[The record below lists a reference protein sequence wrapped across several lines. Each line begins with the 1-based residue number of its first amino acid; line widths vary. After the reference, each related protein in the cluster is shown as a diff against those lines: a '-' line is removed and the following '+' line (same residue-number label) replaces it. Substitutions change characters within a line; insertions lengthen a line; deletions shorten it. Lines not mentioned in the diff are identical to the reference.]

1 MSRNCYAGG
10 KHSLLG
16 SSIDQKGNMKGFLFL
31 FFFFFWENLWA
42 NRWLSLP
49 WRITLEKKKRGA
61 VLHFMPI
68 YTASAITES
77 IWVGDKIG
85 TLLCAVERS
94 KGATLSGLEYEKPF
108 IISKMGHRSRP
119 RQERKEWQ

>member
-1 MSRNCYAGG
+1 MLEENILY
-10 KHSLLG
+10 LG
-16 SSIDQKGNMKGFLFL
+16 VQLIRKETRRAFCFC
-31 FFFFFWENLWA
+31 FFFCFWENLWA

-94 KGATLSGLEYEKPF
+94 KGATFSGLEYEKPF

>member
-1 MSRNCYAGG
+1 MEGG
-10 KHSLLG
+10 RICG
-16 SSIDQKGNMKGFLFL
+16 PIDG
-31 FFFFFWENLWA
+31 
-42 NRWLSLP
+42 SLP
-49 WRITLEKKKRGA
+49 WRNTLEKRERRGA
-61 VLHFMPI
+61 VLQFMPI

-77 IWVGDKIG
+77 VWVGDKIG

-119 RQERKEWQ
+119 RQERKERQ